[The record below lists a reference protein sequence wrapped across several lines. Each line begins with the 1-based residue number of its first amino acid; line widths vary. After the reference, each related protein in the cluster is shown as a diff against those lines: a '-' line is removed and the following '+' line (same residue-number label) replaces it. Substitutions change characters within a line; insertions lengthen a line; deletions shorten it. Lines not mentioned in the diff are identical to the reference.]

1 MAIKKSIALF
11 VISLLAVSTYE
22 TYSQTQIQPP
32 VKDKVGI
39 KKNTGVSVTIN
50 KEITSEL
57 TIAVNTAEVK
67 DISSTGAFCT
77 YTINSKTKVIQHGV
91 CVNKGPSPTIENTR
105 YFPKG
110 DPGPT
115 SFGADITGLSPNVKY
130 FVRAFAKNSS
140 GTVFYGNE
148 LSFTTLVKK

>member
-22 TYSQTQIQPP
+22 TYSQTQILPP
-32 VKDKVGI
+32 VKDKVVV
-39 KKNTGVSVTIN
+39 KSNAGVSATIN